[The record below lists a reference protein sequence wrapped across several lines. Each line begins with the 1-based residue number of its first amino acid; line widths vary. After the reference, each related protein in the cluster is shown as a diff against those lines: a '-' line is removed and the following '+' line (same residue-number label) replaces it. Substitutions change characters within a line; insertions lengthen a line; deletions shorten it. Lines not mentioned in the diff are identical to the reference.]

1 MNQSLNKY
9 LASAP
14 GKIKG
19 RESINLVIFNRLIY
33 VVIMNPDDYKPP
45 KYTGKDIGYWRVST
59 PEQEPGYQI
68 DLLQKAGIPDSLIYG
83 EKLTGAKMS
92 RPELELAFKLA
103 RRGDCIV
110 VWKLDRLGR
119 SLKDVLFTVDE
130 LAERG
135 INVRSLTEPVDTTSP
150 MGRLMMQILLA
161 VAEMER
167 NLISE
172 RTKTSMAYKRK
183 QDPNWKPGRK
193 HSITGYPKRV
203 KWLKEVMASGQLAE
217 MTGLEVIAALNKA
230 DKKAPKINV
239 PQVWYNFRK
248 QGLPGIGIPEKDD
261 EA

>member
-1 MNQSLNKY
+1 
-9 LASAP
+9 
-14 GKIKG
+14 
-19 RESINLVIFNRLIY
+19 
-33 VVIMNPDDYKPP
+33 MNPNDYEPP

-68 DLLQKAGIPDSLIYG
+68 DLLKKAGIPEEQIYG
-83 EKLTGAKMS
+83 EKLTGTKMD
-92 RPELELAFKLA
+92 RPELELIIKLA
-103 RRGDCIV
+103 VYGDCIV

-130 LAERG
+130 LAARG

-167 NLISE
+167 NLIAE
-172 RTKTSMAYKRK
+172 RTRTSMAYKRS

-193 HSITGYPKRV
+193 HSITGYPKRAA
-203 KWLKEVMASGQLAE
+203 WLKEALASGKLAE
-217 MTGLEVIAALNKA
+217 MTGPEVVAALNKA
-230 DKKAPKINV
+230 DRKAPKINV

-248 QGLPGIGIPEKDD
+248 AGLPGIVD
-261 EA
+261 E

>member
-1 MNQSLNKY
+1 
-9 LASAP
+9 
-14 GKIKG
+14 
-19 RESINLVIFNRLIY
+19 
-33 VVIMNPDDYKPP
+33 MNPDDYKPP

-68 DLLQKAGIPDSLIYG
+68 DLLQKAGIPESQIFG

-92 RPELELAFKLA
+92 RPQLELAFKLA

-135 INVRSLTEPVDTTSP
+135 INVRSLTEPVDTTSS

-172 RTKTSMAYKRK
+172 RTKTSMEYKRS
-183 QDPNWKPGRK
+183 QDPSWKPGRP
-193 HSITGYPKRV
+193 HSITGYPKRIA
-203 KWLKEVMASGQLAE
+203 WLKKVLKNGDLAN
-217 MTGLEVIAALNKA
+217 MTGSEVIAALNKA
-230 DKKAPKINV
+230 DRKAPQIKV
-239 PQVWYNFRK
+239 PQVWYNFRRA
-248 QGLPGIGIPEKDD
+248 GLPGIELPGD
-261 EA
+261 EE